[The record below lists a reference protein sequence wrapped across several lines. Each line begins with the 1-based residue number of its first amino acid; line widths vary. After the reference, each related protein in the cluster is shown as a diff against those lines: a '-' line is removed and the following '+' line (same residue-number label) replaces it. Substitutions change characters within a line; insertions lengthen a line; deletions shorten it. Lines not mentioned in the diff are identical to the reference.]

1 MATNILDQRRRGLGM
16 TVPALATRSGVPEST
31 LKRLLN
37 RGMNHVAFGRVVA
50 VAQALGLEVQFEATA
65 DEVSFQEREATHK
78 AERILGLVQG
88 SSGLEAQGVS
98 PDIRQQMLRRT
109 VHELMA
115 GSKRR
120 LWGT

>member
-1 MATNILDQRRRGLGM
+1 MPTNILDQRRRELGM
-16 TVPALATRSGVPEST
+16 TVPALAARSGVSEST

-37 RGMNHVAFGRVVA
+37 GGINNVAFGRAVA
-50 VAQALGLEVQFEATA
+50 VAQALGLEIQFEATA
-65 DEVSFQEREATHK
+65 DVVSFQEQEATLK
-78 AERILGLVQG
+78 AERILRMVQG

-98 PDIRQQMLRRT
+98 PGIRKQMFRRT